1 MAPER
6 RPRPSRGA
14 FLLCADRIV
23 TPQRAPVRL
32 DRIGTGGQA
41 VLETRRLSLRPLRR
55 SDMGL
60 IEMYAGDRRV
70 AANTAS
76 IPHPLPPGASDAYVT
91 RAMSGEGGETVWAM
105 DATGAS
111 MDELVGVVSLRAM
124 DRGQAEIGYW
134 VAPVVWNTGLASE
147 AVSAVVRANPT
158 ALRQVF
164 GTIFQDNPASA
175 RVLTNAGFDYIGD
188 AETFCVAR
196 GAVVPTWTYI
206 RQMA

>member
-1 MAPER
+1 M
-6 RPRPSRGA
+6 
-14 FLLCADRIV
+14 
-23 TPQRAPVRL
+23 TPQRAPVRI
-32 DRIGTGGQA
+32 DRIGTADQPIVA
-41 VLETRRLSLRPLRR
+41 TRRLMLRPLRR

-91 RAMSGEGGETVWAM
+91 RALAGEGGESVWAM
-105 DATGAS
+105 DATGAA

-124 DRGQAEIGYW
+124 DRGQAEISYW

-147 AVSAVVRANPT
+147 AVAALMAANPT
-158 ALRQVF
+158 GLRHVF
-164 GTIFQDNPASA
+164 GSIFQDNPASA

-206 RQMA
+206 RQM